1 MKKIIF
7 TLLLTALVIPSV
19 NLSADASLISDRSYR
34 LEQKRIQKQD
44 IASIK
49 KLIKSHNFYA
59 NKHDINN
66 LKPLYSDN

>member
-49 KLIKSHNFYA
+49 KLIKSHNCFQVLRI
-59 NKHDINN
+59 K
-66 LKPLYSDN
+66 LL